1 MFCMHCGTRIP
12 DKAHFC
18 PECGKIIDVK
28 MNPPG
33 GQENVGN
40 RTVSPL
46 SATSTVPTTKPGHKK
61 KEPTGKTMLAIAALT
76 LLLAFMSFAID
87 NKSSYVDV
95 PAESDDSAAAADLVE
110 SEVPSSVV
118 EEPDLESIRIDKSQ
132 KPSEAEAEPA
142 VSAAPLSDF
151 WIGLKNEG
159 HTITLRAYETH
170 DEVCIIPS
178 EYTIEGETWHVTRI
192 DDACFFGRTG
202 LECLV
207 IPEGVTSIGHNA
219 FNSCTVKELYLPSTL
234 ENIEGIFEYLDHSDR
249 TIYYAGSAED
259 WWAIQGADGITEN
272 IDLIGNTPAPAFTDE
287 TNYAVADLVTQR
299 TNAEQLGSSAANA
312 LNGLLQGFN
321 EGMEETDNDEYGYD
335 Y

>member
-1 MFCMHCGTRIP
+1 
-12 DKAHFC
+12 
-18 PECGKIIDVK
+18 
-28 MNPPG
+28 
-33 GQENVGN
+33 
-40 RTVSPL
+40 
-46 SATSTVPTTKPGHKK
+46 
-61 KEPTGKTMLAIAALT
+61 
-76 LLLAFMSFAID
+76 LAFMSFAID

-95 PAESDDSAAAADLVE
+95 PPESDASAAADLVE
-110 SEVPSSVV
+110 SEVPSTVV

-132 KPSEAEAEPA
+132 KPSEAETEPA

-151 WIGLKNEG
+151 WVGLKNEG